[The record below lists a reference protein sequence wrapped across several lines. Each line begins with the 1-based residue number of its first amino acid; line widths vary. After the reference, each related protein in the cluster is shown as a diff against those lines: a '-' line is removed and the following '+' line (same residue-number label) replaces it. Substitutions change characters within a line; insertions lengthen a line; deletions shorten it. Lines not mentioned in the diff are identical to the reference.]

1 MNISKNFT
9 NPNVKLLG
17 KEIKHSKEFQKTI
30 VNFIVKKNKSNFCS
44 ISKNQPLNDFYHT
57 SMCFNYILREKKLKT
72 PLEIKGLFDSNE
84 YVKKY
89 AIVNKNY
96 PPNLY
101 FSNREN
107 SISSIYQY
115 LKTNNFKYV
124 LLERTA
130 CKNNNK
136 LKEFIR
142 LKCIKII
149 EDRITNDA
157 IYRLI

>member
-1 MNISKNFT
+1 
-9 NPNVKLLG
+9 
-17 KEIKHSKEFQKTI
+17 
-30 VNFIVKKNKSNFCS
+30 
-44 ISKNQPLNDFYHT
+44 
-57 SMCFNYILREKKLKT
+57 MCFNYILREKKLKT

-84 YVKKY
+84 YIKKY

-136 LKEFIR
+136 LNEFLK
-142 LKCIKII
+142 LKCIKVI
-149 EDRITNDA
+149 EDRNTNDA